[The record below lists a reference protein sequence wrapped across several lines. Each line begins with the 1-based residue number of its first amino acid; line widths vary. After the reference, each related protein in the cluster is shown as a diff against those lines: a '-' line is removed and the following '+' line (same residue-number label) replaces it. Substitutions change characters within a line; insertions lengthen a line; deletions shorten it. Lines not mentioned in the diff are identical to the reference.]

1 MSRLTQPPVKDGDAI
16 NAASLN
22 DRFTQFTQTDLNQFN
37 TRDAAI
43 DLPQFKGGVTRFLAP
58 QMFIGAIGA
67 NDWKHATDVTVTGQ
81 VTGSLPHVVSD
92 AAGAATPLSFG
103 ATGMTLTQNEEMLRV
118 YWDMSVRPRWEGTRP
133 YTASDLI
140 WVFSTG
146 GSTQNVF
153 SGYGCWAFWLQWD
166 ITSNALANFV
176 NVPGQG
182 NFNGIVT
189 GSRGGNP
196 LSTCQSTSVVQSIIE
211 TGGAWCP
218 DHPCRLDCGGRSMA
232 LPPDWKQP
240 DHLRSAGRLLRSLR
254 CLQRRGDQLL
264 DPSRQRG
271 WRCTPRLQRWWH
283 HWPEVEGQMTE
294 NAHQYWAKQVSTT
307 YGFSTIWKHVDTAS
321 AQCSSRF

>member
-67 NDWKHATDVTVTGQ
+67 NDWKHATDVTATGQ

-211 TGGAWCP
+211 TGGAPNNGKLSGGVLTIPVGWTAVDGAWHYLP
-218 DHPCRLDCGGRSMA
+218 TGSSPTIFGVRVVFSGPFGAYNVGATNYLIRADNVAGDARLDYNGGGITG
-232 LPPDWKQP
+232 LK
-240 DHLRSAGRLLRSLR
+240 LR
-254 CLQRRGDQLL
+254 
-264 DPSRQRG
+264 
-271 WRCTPRLQRWWH
+271 
-283 HWPEVEGQMTE
+283 V
-294 NAHQYWAKQVSTT
+294 K
-307 YGFSTIWKHVDTAS
+307 
-321 AQCSSRF
+321 